1 MGRCMA
7 AGWFMPIVAQARPPE
22 NIPARLAVA
31 RGMFGE
37 LTVDGEQATLP
48 CPAAHLHSNPENR
61 PSAKLYLAGAP
72 TLTCFHNS
80 CRGELERLNKELRRK
95 VCEAEAGRGTQLQ
108 PYTAAAGRVSSG
120 PSKAQL
126 LAKWSAQGKQVL
138 QQAVELYPREAGDL
152 WECSPYYLPEN
163 PAEHFSLFM
172 RTLWQPHEI
181 VWCGETK
188 DSGQD
193 RHAANFKPAAAWAE
207 LPAAPG
213 PLTCPFHFRQ
223 GSISRCKETTL
234 GRRHWVFESD
244 TLNHHQAASVFW
256 WVKERLRLPLRAVV
270 HGGNKSIHA
279 WFAVPP
285 PEHEQQLLEALAA
298 AGMDRKVLKTPSMPV
313 RAPGWHRQDKGK
325 LMQALLYLDPA
336 ACNL

>member
-1 MGRCMA
+1 MA
-7 AGWFMPIVAQARPPE
+7 ILAPSPRFTENLQTRLMVAQA
-22 NIPARLAVA
+22 
-31 RGMFGE
+31 MFGE
-37 LTVDGEQATLP
+37 LTHDGEQATLP
-48 CPAAHLHSNPENR
+48 CPAARLHSNQEKR
-61 PSAKLYLAGAP
+61 PSAKLYLSGAP

-80 CRGELERLNKELRRK
+80 CRMELERLNQELRSK
-95 VCEAEAGRGTQLQ
+95 VGKAETGQGLQ
-108 PYTAAAGRVSSG
+108 VLPYAPAAARVSSG
-120 PSKAQL
+120 PTKAQL
-126 LAKWSAQGKQVL
+126 LAKWTAQGKQVL
-138 QQAVELYPREAGDL
+138 QQAVELYPREPADL
-152 WECSPYYLPEN
+152 WECSPYCLPEN

-181 VWCGETK
+181 VWCGQTK

-207 LPAAPG
+207 LSAAPG

-256 WVKERLRLPLRAVV
+256 WVKERLNLPLRAVV
-270 HGGNKSIHA
+270 HGGNKSIHG

-285 PEHEQQLLEALAA
+285 PEQEEQLLEALAA